1 MRAKYQGTF
10 DGNGKTIS
18 NLYINATSVN
28 IGTFPQFSIVFSLF
42 SIIFAEEQNLRRYAA
57 KYHILPCIIRLYV
70 IIDYLLLSLLD
81 TTLQM
86 TKIISC

>member
-1 MRAKYQGTF
+1 MVEIALSGS
-10 DGNGKTIS
+10 S
-18 NLYINATSVN
+18 NHTDRY
-28 IGTFPQFSIVFSLF
+28 VFY
-42 SIIFAEEQNLRRYAA
+42 NM
-57 KYHILPCIIRLYV
+57 LPCIIRFYV

>member
-1 MRAKYQGTF
+1 MLNVYLVVCVK
-10 DGNGKTIS
+10 KCS
-18 NLYINATSVN
+18 
-28 IGTFPQFSIVFSLF
+28 
-42 SIIFAEEQNLRRYAA
+42 FAADQNYRRYAA
-57 KYHILPCIIRLYV
+57 KYHVLPCIIRLYV

>member
-1 MRAKYQGTF
+1 M
-10 DGNGKTIS
+10 
-18 NLYINATSVN
+18 
-28 IGTFPQFSIVFSLF
+28 
-42 SIIFAEEQNLRRYAA
+42 
-57 KYHILPCIIRLYV
+57 LPCIIRLYV